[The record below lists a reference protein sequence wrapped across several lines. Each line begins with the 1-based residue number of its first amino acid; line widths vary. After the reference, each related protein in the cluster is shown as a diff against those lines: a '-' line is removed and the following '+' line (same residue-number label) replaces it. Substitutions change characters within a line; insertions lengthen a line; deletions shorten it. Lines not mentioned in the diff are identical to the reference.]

1 VVVVCNNHISS
12 TGFQD
17 MKGPWIASEAWH
29 SKRPGKAIGETAVS
43 VAVDSL
49 RLKGSSKE
57 VEAWHHELNL

>member
-1 VVVVCNNHISS
+1 
-12 TGFQD
+12 

-57 VEAWHHELNL
+57 VEAWHHEIGRAHV